1 MTLATATEFCKL
13 KRVFDVPLSVC
24 RESQL
29 TLVLL
34 WRLAKKQAADLGC
47 RFPRG
52 WKAVCS
58 LEAHRPWEPKTVV
71 FSRVLLGETGV
82 GALRFMLAQIAIA
95 VAKET
100 GARPSVVGEKIGV
113 LLHDSVL
120 KD

>member
-13 KRVFDVPLSVC
+13 KRIVDVPLSVS

-34 WRLAKKQAADLGC
+34 WRLAKKQAAELGC

-52 WKAVCS
+52 WKVTCS
-58 LEAHRPWEPKTVV
+58 LESRPPWEPKTVF
-71 FSRVLLGETGV
+71 FSRALLGQTGIGV
-82 GALRFMLAQIAIA
+82 FRFMLAQIAIA

-100 GARPSVVGEKIGV
+100 GGRPSVIGEQIGV
-113 LLHDSVL
+113 LLHDHAL
-120 KD
+120 RD